1 MKLASLV
8 IRARPARVETLRS
21 EIALIPGAEV
31 HSALP
36 EGRLVVTVDDACG
49 ISPAE
54 TIVNIHNLGGVIGA
68 SLVYEYCDDES
79 EIQETTS

>member
-1 MKLASLV
+1 MKVASLV
-8 IRARPARVETLRS
+8 VRARPERVESLRG

-31 HSALP
+31 HSAQP
-36 EGRLVVTVDDACG
+36 EGRLVVTVDDAGG

-54 TIVNIHNLGGVIGA
+54 TIVNIHNLGGVIGV